1 MPENLIT
8 WASLVPVTPEICLVV
23 AICAVLLVDV
33 FAGEKRAGLT
43 STLTLLALAV
53 SAALTVRY
61 AHVTERVV
69 LLNGMYVA
77 DELAF
82 VLKLAGFLV
91 VAVALLYSRSYLINR
106 NILRGEYYVLALTA
120 LLGIFV
126 LVSANS
132 LLTVYLGV
140 ELLALSVYAMV
151 AFDRDSGIA
160 AESAMKYFVLGAI
173 ASGALLYGMSLIYGL
188 TGTLELGEIAARL
201 STPSSLGVIMGLV
214 FIVVAVAF
222 KLGAVPFHM
231 WLPDVYEGAP
241 TSVTLFIG
249 TVPKIGYFALALRL
263 LAQGL
268 AGMTL
273 EWTQMLAALAV
284 LTLVVG
290 NVVAIVQTNLKRMLA
305 YSTIANVG
313 FIVLGFVAGTPDGYA
328 AALFYTLQYV
338 LVALGSFGV
347 ILIASRRG
355 FEADKLDDYKGLYQ
369 RDPLSALA
377 MMLLMFSTA
386 GVPPLVGF
394 WAKLRIFQALWETNH
409 LWLVIIAAAMSVVGA
424 YYYLRVIKLM
434 YFDEPV
440 APAPPAAAA
449 AGGGAP
455 HSGSERRGGAGARH
469 PARAPA
475 EPVRTADPLKLRCLR
490 TPLDGVRVKHARL
503 RPSLALSAAWGLAAC
518 LLGIDAAA
526 APPQYGL
533 AKVPEAAGDTGWDY
547 LAFEQGGHRLFI
559 AHGTQVDVIDT
570 KRLTRIGEIA
580 DTPGVHG
587 IALAPELRRGFISAG
602 ASGTIIEFDLQSLAR
617 LKEIKSTGENPD
629 AIIYDRATRR
639 VFAFNGRGR
648 NVTVHRCRAP
658 TEVIG
663 TIELE
668 ARPEFAARGRQGARV
683 RKPAGQEQSRRHRL
697 ALARAAVGV
706 AAQRL
711 RGTLGARAQRGGRDR
726 LFSVCANHVMVVTDA
741 ALRDASSAPPRS
753 APASMRPPTIRVR
766 TSRLASCGEGVL
778 IAVTPTASGALALAQ
793 SVPTQRGAR
802 TMALDERT
810 HRIYLVTAE
819 LRGAPAPSAEQPHPR
834 PAILPGTFRLLVVY
848 PQHEQVTTILE
859 GKAK

>member
-23 AICAVLLVDV
+23 AICLVLLVDV
-33 FAGEKRAGLT
+33 FAGAKRAGLT

-77 DELAF
+77 DELAY

-106 NILRGEYYVLALTA
+106 DILRGEYYVLALTA

-268 AGMTL
+268 PGMTL

-449 AGGGAP
+449 
-455 HSGSERRGGAGARH
+455 GAG
-469 PARAPA
+469 
-475 EPVRTADPLKLRCLR
+475 VRLT
-490 TPLDGVRVKHARL
+490 
-503 RPSLALSAAWGLAAC
+503 LALN
-518 LLGIDAAA
+518 AAA
-526 APPQYGL
+526 
-533 AKVPEAAGDTGWDY
+533 V
-547 LAFEQGGHRLFI
+547 
-559 AHGTQVDVIDT
+559 
-570 KRLTRIGEIA
+570 
-580 DTPGVHG
+580 
-587 IALAPELRRGFISAG
+587 
-602 ASGTIIEFDLQSLAR
+602 
-617 LKEIKSTGENPD
+617 
-629 AIIYDRATRR
+629 
-639 VFAFNGRGR
+639 
-648 NVTVHRCRAP
+648 
-658 TEVIG
+658 
-663 TIELE
+663 
-668 ARPEFAARGRQGARV
+668 
-683 RKPAGQEQSRRHRL
+683 L
-697 ALARAAVGV
+697 ALG
-706 AAQRL
+706 
-711 RGTLGARAQRGGRDR
+711 
-726 LFSVCANHVMVVTDA
+726 
-741 ALRDASSAPPRS
+741 
-753 APASMRPPTIRVR
+753 
-766 TSRLASCGEGVL
+766 
-778 IAVTPTASGALALAQ
+778 
-793 SVPTQRGAR
+793 
-802 TMALDERT
+802 
-810 HRIYLVTAE
+810 
-819 LRGAPAPSAEQPHPR
+819 
-834 PAILPGTFRLLVVY
+834 ILPGPLLNLCARLI
-848 PQHEQVTTILE
+848 H
-859 GKAK
+859 